1 MRQVLLVL
9 VSVRCASSDSRASDR
24 SQSVTVLVDVAA
36 ASLVATASLAGDE
49 PLGGGEERFYSGGVD
64 SDDGDKGF
72 SDGPDS
78 RGVDTIDVP
87 VKSLEM

>member
-1 MRQVLLVL
+1 M
-9 VSVRCASSDSRASDR
+9 
-24 SQSVTVLVDVAA
+24 LVDVAA

-49 PLGGGEERFYSGGVD
+49 PFGGGEQRFDSGGID

-72 SDGPDS
+72 SDGPDG

-87 VKSLEM
+87 IKSLDL